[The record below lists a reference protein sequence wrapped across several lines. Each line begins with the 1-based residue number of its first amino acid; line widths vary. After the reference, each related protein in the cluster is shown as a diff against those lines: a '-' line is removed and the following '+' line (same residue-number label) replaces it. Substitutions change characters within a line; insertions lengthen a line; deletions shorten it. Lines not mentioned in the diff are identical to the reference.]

1 VSDAFGG
8 FDWDAG
14 NRAKCAKHGV
24 SFAEIEA
31 LFMGGTLAV
40 RPDLAHSAAEERF
53 QAIGRTAAGRAVF
66 VVFTLRERGGRR
78 LVRAISARFMH
89 AKEIKGLEE
98 DNPPLRER

>member
-24 SFAEIEA
+24 SVAEIEA
-31 LFMGGTLAV
+31 VFRGGTLAV

-66 VVFTLRERGGRR
+66 VVFTLRERGGQR
-78 LVRAISARFMH
+78 LVRPISARFMH

-98 DNPPLRER
+98 DNPALRER